1 MHLVRWLRIRLGT
14 PSTRGAAAASVPA
27 RLRAASSPCLLP
39 AGPLPPQVVT
49 ALLEKLMATNPRAFD
64 ARAAIGLKVA
74 DRTVMLDNPVGQKAG
89 QARKGGAGGRW
100 ASQLASKAAQRRLG
114 LYQLRTAGLT

>member
-1 MHLVRWLRIRLGT
+1 
-14 PSTRGAAAASVPA
+14 
-27 RLRAASSPCLLP
+27 
-39 AGPLPPQVVT
+39 
-49 ALLEKLMATNPRAFD
+49 MATNPRAFD